1 VFAVIMLISMPL
13 SAQDTGEDE
22 GDGTITFE
30 GVIEGVITASAPRAA
45 YFFDGLRG
53 EVVAIRLES
62 TSGDLDPV
70 LLVVNESGAVVTSRD
85 DSLGNRDIRIDALT
99 IPRSG
104 RYYVIVGRFGFE
116 LGSTAG
122 DYALAIERIGVSGES
137 GSALRYG
144 DSVINNINN
153 MQPQAYYSFQAAEGD
168 IIDVL
173 MERNSGNLDPYLQ
186 IVNERS
192 EVIAD
197 NDDEL
202 GSNSLDAAIQGLII
216 EESGT
221 YIVVASRYGEA
232 AGTSS
237 GLFILTLREA
247 ENSGL
252 GNAVQTAL
260 ALEYGTP
267 AEGEITNQNFLKYY
281 RFEARQDDIISIRM
295 SRTSNTLDAYL
306 ALTDANLIELINNDD
321 SAGSQNAAIEN
332 YRIPQDGI
340 YYVLATR
347 LDREAGTTSGGF
359 RLELQGLGNA
369 FDGVPEGMLRI
380 AYGST
385 TAGRIDGLNT
395 EWTYA
400 FFGQEGD
407 AITLSVNRT
416 DGNLDPVMAL
426 LDAEQNQLVADDD
439 SGEGQNSRIAR
450 YELPR
455 RGIYYVRVNRFS
467 GLDGDPNTEGGF
479 ILVLARIAR

>member
-1 VFAVIMLISMPL
+1 MFILLAYMPL
-13 SAQDTGEDE
+13 SAQDTGESE
-22 GDGTITFE
+22 ENGTLTFE

-53 EVVAIRLES
+53 EVVTISLET

-70 LLVVNESGAVVTSRD
+70 LLVVSESGSIITNRD
-85 DSLGNRDIRIDALT
+85 DTLGNRDIRIEALT

-116 LGSTAG
+116 MGSTAG
-122 DYALAIERIGVSGES
+122 GYTLAIERIGVSGES
-137 GSALRYG
+137 GSALRYN

-153 MQPQAYYSFQAAEGD
+153 MQPQVYYSFQAQKGD

-173 MERNSGNLDPYLQ
+173 MERNSGNLDPYIQ
-186 IVNERS
+186 IVNEHS

-197 NDDEL
+197 NDDEF
-202 GSNSLDAAIQGLII
+202 GSNSLDAAIQGLVV
-216 EESGT
+216 EETGT
-221 YIVVASRYGEA
+221 YIIIASRYGEA
-232 AGTSS
+232 SGTSS
-237 GLFILTLREA
+237 GLYILTLREA

-252 GNAVQTAL
+252 GNALQTAL
-260 ALEYGTP
+260 SLPYGTP
-267 AEGEITNQNFLKYY
+267 AEGEITNQNVLKYY

-306 ALTDANLIELINNDD
+306 VLTDSNLVELITNDD

-347 LDREAGTTSGGF
+347 LDREAGTTSGAF

-385 TAGRIDGLNT
+385 TSGRIDNLNT
-395 EWTYA
+395 EWVYA

-416 DGNLDPVMAL
+416 DGNLDPVLTL
-426 LDAEQNQLVADDD
+426 LDADRNPLTEDDD
-439 SGEGQNSRIAR
+439 SGEGQNARIAR

-455 RGIYYVRVNRFS
+455 SGIYYVRITRFS
-467 GLDGDPNTEGGF
+467 GIDGDPNTEGGF